1 VTDAIKGP
9 IKDFIMS
16 EFLPG
21 EDPNELTDSTPL
33 ISGGTLDSIATLKL
47 VMFMEERFGVT
58 FEAHEV
64 NRELLDTLADIARL
78 VASKNPKLRHESA

>member
-1 VTDAIKGP
+1 VSDAIKDP

-21 EDPNELTDSTPL
+21 EDPNELTDGTPL
-33 ISGGTLDSIATLKL
+33 ISGGILDSIATLKL

-64 NRELLDTLADIARL
+64 NRELLDTLADIAKL

>member
-1 VTDAIKGP
+1 MTDAIKGP

-21 EDPNELTDSTPL
+21 EDPNDLDDSTPL
-33 ISGGTLDSIATLKL
+33 ISGGILDSIATLKL
-47 VMFMEERFGVT
+47 VMFMEERFGIT
-58 FEAHEV
+58 FQAHEV

>member
-1 VTDAIKGP
+1 MTHTIQGP

-21 EDPNELTDSTPL
+21 EDPDELTGDTPL
-33 ISGGTLDSIATLKL
+33 ISGGILDSIATLKL
-47 VMFMEERFGVT
+47 VMFMEERFGIT

-78 VASKNPKLRHESA
+78 VASKNPKLRRESA

>member
-1 VTDAIKGP
+1 MTDAIKGP

-21 EDPNELTDSTPL
+21 EDPNELTDGTPL
-33 ISGGTLDSIATLKL
+33 ISGGILDSIATLKL
-47 VMFMEERFGVT
+47 VMFMEEKFGIT
-58 FEAHEV
+58 FAAHEV

-78 VASKNPKLRHESA
+78 VASKKPKLPHESA

>member
-1 VTDAIKGP
+1 MTDAIKGP

-21 EDPNELTDSTPL
+21 EDPNELTDATPL
-33 ISGGTLDSIATLKL
+33 ISGGILDSIATLKL

-58 FEAHEV
+58 FQAHEV
-64 NRELLDTLADIARL
+64 NRELLDTLGDIARL
-78 VASKNPKLRHESA
+78 VASKNPKLPHASA